1 MRTSGSDLMWTLVQL
16 VLMASAELVEA
27 FEPRPRAPQWQ
38 RAWHRQALRVTA
50 RHRIA

>member
-1 MRTSGSDLMWTLVQL
+1 MQTSPSDLMWTLLRL
-16 VLMASAELVEA
+16 VLIASAELVEA

-38 RAWHRQALRVTA
+38 LAWHRSALRATA